1 MHLPLKEHVPSP
13 PKKHVPSPPLASLN
27 EINHMDTDGN
37 GLNIIKVDKVGNIND
52 SMLDDT
58 VKELEDQNEL
68 HLKLSE
74 IKGVIEIKDT
84 SLDRSDYGFASEFPM
99 ASRIIL
105 LQSGCFIGEKRV
117 NLLLFRGNGSG
128 DNNMCDDLK
137 IQMP

>member
-1 MHLPLKEHVPSP
+1 MHSPLKEHVPSP
-13 PKKHVPSPPLASLN
+13 PKKHVPSPHLASLN

-58 VKELEDQNEL
+58 IKEIEEQNKL

-105 LQSGCFIGEKRV
+105 LHSGCFIGEKRGS
-117 NLLLFRGNGSG
+117 LLLFRG
-128 DNNMCDDLK
+128 LQRTLL
-137 IQMP
+137 QM